1 MQTEMNA
8 RKDRVKELCNSSSHN
23 AAKWIK
29 DNETGNVYYWPSDQ
43 ATHAEM
49 AESFKITNYTKGIA
63 TPD

>member
-29 DNETGNVYYWPSDQ
+29 DNETGDMYFCPEDQ
-43 ATHAEM
+43 GFHAEM
-49 AESFKITNYTKGIA
+49 AAAVNVVSYTKGIA
-63 TPD
+63 TL